1 MARSYEVIGFK
12 STALHGTGIAMHEL
26 SLLESVRE
34 ILENHALSQNFT
46 KVTQVTLEIGKLS
59 SVEPDALRFGFDVVM
74 KDSLAENAEL
84 IISDI
89 AGLGVCR
96 QCGLQIE
103 METSHDP
110 CPHCAS
116 PFVKI
121 IQGAEMKIKDL
132 IVI

>member
-1 MARSYEVIGFK
+1 MCSDEVGMA
-12 STALHGTGIAMHEL
+12 GIAMHEL
-26 SLLESVRE
+26 SLLENVRE

-59 SVEPDALRFGFDVVM
+59 CVEPDALRFGFDVVM
-74 KDSLAENAEL
+74 KGSLAENAEL
-84 IISDI
+84 NISDL
-89 AGLGVCR
+89 AGLGICR

-110 CPHCAS
+110 CSNCGS